1 MTALHVKRIST
12 PLVQKRGRKRRKQ
25 PRYRAFTWREKHK
38 IHAVVDGL
46 GNPIT
51 LYLTPG
57 NVSDCAVAVEVL
69 SGVTISG
76 SIVMG
81 DKAYGTSEIRN
92 YIETSGGAY
101 CIPPKSNAVEPWD
114 CDYHHYK
121 ERHVVE
127 CFFNKLKQFRHI
139 AMRYDKL
146 SRNFLSFAFLASA
159 MILLK

>member
-1 MTALHVKRIST
+1 M
-12 PLVQKRGRKRRKQ
+12 
-25 PRYRAFTWREKHK
+25 
-38 IHAVVDGL
+38 
-46 GNPIT
+46 

-81 DKAYGTSEIRN
+81 DKAYGTLKVRN
-92 YIETSGGAY
+92 HIEANNASY
-101 CIPPKSNAVEPWD
+101 CIPPKTNTVEPWD
-114 CDYHHYK
+114 CDYYQYK

-139 AMRYDKL
+139 ATRYDKL
-146 SRNFLSFAFLASA
+146 SCHFLSFAFLASS